1 MSLAARLIPMPEL
14 AFHTL
19 DVFTAEVFGG
29 NQLAVF
35 PDAPELEPSVMQA
48 IAREFNFSETV
59 FVRPANRSAL
69 RRLRIYTPGAELP
82 FAGHPTIGT
91 AQLLVE
97 LGIAPAQAAGGADFV
112 LEEGVGLVPVSVSR
126 TEQGRFFTW
135 LTAARL
141 PERGPALPP
150 VDLLAPM
157 LGLSPDE
164 ILCNAVDEPC
174 SYSAGVPFTCIPVRD
189 LEALGRATLD
199 TARWREVLPQL
210 WSPDIYVFC
219 PEPNT
224 PGVDVR
230 ARMFGPAMGIT
241 EDPATGGAAAAF
253 AGYLWKRNGGPGRWV
268 IAQGVEMGRPSEL
281 HVEAIG
287 ENGRVTAVRV
297 GGSAVRVSHGT
308 MTIP

>member
-1 MSLAARLIPMPEL
+1 MPAL

-19 DVFTAEVFGG
+19 DVFTEEIFGG

-35 PDAPELEPSVMQA
+35 PDAPELESPVMQA

-59 FVRPANRSAL
+59 FVRPAENAAAL
-69 RRLRIYTPGAELP
+69 RRLRIFTPGDELP

-97 LGIAPAQAAGGADFV
+97 LGIAPAQPAGCAEFV
-112 LEEGVGLVPVSVSR
+112 LEEGVGLVSVSVSR
-126 TEQGRFFTW
+126 AEQGRFFTW

-141 PERGPALPP
+141 PERGPAPP
-150 VDLLAPM
+150 PADVLAAM
-157 LGLSPDE
+157 LGLNTNE
-164 ILCNAVDEPC
+164 IVCNGVDEPC

-189 LEALGRATLD
+189 LAALGRASLD
-199 TARWREVLPQL
+199 MTRWREALPQL
-210 WSPDIYVFC
+210 WSPDIYLFC
-219 PEPNT
+219 AEANT
-224 PGVDVR
+224 LGVDVR

-241 EDPATGGAAAAF
+241 EDPATGGAAAAC
-253 AGYLWKRNGGPGRWV
+253 AGYLWERNGGPGGWV

-287 ENGRVTAVRV
+287 ENGHLTSVRV
-297 GGSAVRVSHGT
+297 GGSAVRVSHGS
-308 MTIP
+308 MRIP